1 MHCSVPPHSI
11 DTAATANAFKGVYR
25 TTAEH
30 CRQGAP
36 ATGNRVDLE
45 AAAAAV
51 EKKRQRKDQDMP
63 PGYQSGRRRFS
74 RAYEKQLLRRLHV
87 DGVVTIPSL
96 VPVEVCRLLNIEA
109 HRDVA
114 ASLGNP
120 PHRGGNKG
128 LDEDTGKGKD
138 GTTGNK
144 GGTSTGGGGDEDDNT
159 RESSREGGTAATP
172 PREGSVRQR
181 WLRKETP
188 AAVSAI
194 DGQSMHPNESPYG
207 AAISGVLALI
217 HGVLETALATSDRD
231 IEESLGE
238 DGGDDTGSGGDDGD
252 AELSLNAALDAE
264 SKAAA
269 EGKESSSLRSQGAAQ
284 VQRRTR
290 VASSASSASS
300 AVDRRSTKLRVV
312 VVREDV
318 LQNLS
323 EDHSTL
329 ESMVSE
335 RHRFRMDSLK
345 RMKKMYAEQQDSKLT
360 SVVDR
365 IAGSTSRRHLMRVQI
380 GYKRISQSPPTAA
393 AAYLQSPSWR
403 GIAQSSVVHDDFN
416 DDNGQDSPA
425 MFSPR
430 RQ

>member
-1 MHCSVPPHSI
+1 MDPPTGLVRQF
-11 DTAATANAFKGVYR
+11 TAWFRATFLNRRAAIISMYLVYLLR
-25 TTAEH
+25 TTVYSMILRGKWWSAVTTWYDRRKQLEAWYSSKH
-30 CRQGAP
+30 SSVVQGALYSVCKTRVNKRTLFEDDITTLLYNNKAAARQMIQASKLCSRELP
-36 ATGNRVDLE
+36 FVTQHLDLTRPLLNTLLNKLSSLVAANHLECDSSMGTLEPIWYVFAVLGYSPSLGFNGSEGVAEATG
-45 AAAAAV
+45 AA
-51 EKKRQRKDQDMP
+51 
-63 PGYQSGRRRFS
+63 
-74 RAYEKQLLRRLHV
+74 
-87 DGVVTIPSL
+87 
-96 VPVEVCRLLNIEA
+96 
-109 HRDVA
+109 
-114 ASLGNP
+114 
-120 PHRGGNKG
+120 
-128 LDEDTGKGKD
+128 D
-138 GTTGNK
+138 GTT
-144 GGTSTGGGGDEDDNT
+144 S
-159 RESSREGGTAATP
+159 
-172 PREGSVRQR
+172 
-181 WLRKETP
+181 
-188 AAVSAI
+188 
-194 DGQSMHPNESPYG
+194 
-207 AAISGVLALI
+207 
-217 HGVLETALATSDRD
+217 ETAL
-231 IEESLGE
+231 
-238 DGGDDTGSGGDDGD
+238 
-252 AELSLNAALDAE
+252 E